1 MTFIITTIKL
11 KLSVARSSHG
21 MRHRFD
27 TENILKP
34 MTQCWI
40 VQSGPHVIICLLL
53 DALASLDGM
62 NLIICNKFFNI
73 SEEKKLFISISDWI
87 SDKTWAQLG
96 LGGARISLKQMGVE
110 VTSDID
116 HTSLLVKLKSCFVAH
131 PMTGLLG
138 FGSVV
143 ICSVLIFDDVI
154 YIEFRTLL
162 WYYSIYCKP
171 ISDVA

>member
-1 MTFIITTIKL
+1 
-11 KLSVARSSHG
+11 
-21 MRHRFD
+21 MRNHFD
-27 TENILKP
+27 TENILKT

-53 DALASLDGM
+53 DALASLDGII
-62 NLIICNKFFNI
+62 LIICNIFFNI
-73 SEEKKLFISISDWI
+73 SEEKKLFISSSYRI

-96 LGGARISLKQMGVE
+96 QGGARISLKQMRVE

-116 HTSLLVKLKSCFVAH
+116 HTSLLVKQKSCFAAH

-143 ICSVLIFDDVI
+143 DGKHLSLWSCKRKCLKNPWFI
-154 YIEFRTLL
+154 TL
-162 WYYSIYCKP
+162 
-171 ISDVA
+171 V

>member
-1 MTFIITTIKL
+1 
-11 KLSVARSSHG
+11 
-21 MRHRFD
+21 MRNHFD
-27 TENILKP
+27 TENILKT

-53 DALASLDGM
+53 DALASLDGII
-62 NLIICNKFFNI
+62 LIICNIFFNI
-73 SEEKKLFISISDWI
+73 SEEKKLFISSSDRI

-96 LGGARISLKQMGVE
+96 QGGARISLKQMRVE

-116 HTSLLVKLKSCFVAH
+116 HTSLLVKQKSCFVAH

-143 ICSVLIFDDVI
+143 RLFQFLTLKLFQFDIRIFPIFLHDFYISTLIGCGI
-154 YIEFRTLL
+154 K
-162 WYYSIYCKP
+162 W
-171 ISDVA
+171 

>member
-1 MTFIITTIKL
+1 
-11 KLSVARSSHG
+11 
-21 MRHRFD
+21 MRNHFD
-27 TENILKP
+27 TENILKT

-53 DALASLDGM
+53 DALASLDGII
-62 NLIICNKFFNI
+62 LIICNIFFNI
-73 SEEKKLFISISDWI
+73 SEEKKLFISSSYRI

-96 LGGARISLKQMGVE
+96 QGGARISLKQMRVE

-116 HTSLLVKLKSCFVAH
+116 HKSLLVKLKSCFVAH

-143 ICSVLIFDDVI
+143 TTKEL
-154 YIEFRTLL
+154 YL
-162 WYYSIYCKP
+162 P
-171 ISDVA
+171 IGTCALAYPRDLMKWVP